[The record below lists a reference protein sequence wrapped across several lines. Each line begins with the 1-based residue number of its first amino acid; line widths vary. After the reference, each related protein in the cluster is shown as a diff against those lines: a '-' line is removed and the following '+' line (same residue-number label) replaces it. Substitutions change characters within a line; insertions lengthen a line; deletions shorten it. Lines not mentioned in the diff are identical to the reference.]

1 MERVRFVLSLADAQ
15 FALIQIN
22 SAAMWSTI
30 LRIQLALD
38 VVQIAAGIVDAEG
51 RGKYS
56 TIAQDFIRKIRNMK
70 SFGR

>member
-30 LRIQLALD
+30 Q
-38 VVQIAAGIVDAEG
+38 E
-51 RGKYS
+51 S
-56 TIAQDFIRKIRNMK
+56 NWPWT
-70 SFGR
+70 